1 MDLLPT
7 PEQHE
12 IIDSSRAFLAGRMSV
27 GRARELFEAGS
38 LPAADAAAWVAAA
51 ELGWFALGLPEDRGG
66 IGAGLADEALL
77 FREIGRANAPGPFA
91 ASVLATR
98 VAAFGGSSDLTDEII
113 GGRRVGLIVPAAAD
127 AIGVDGAL
135 RGDLQL
141 VDAVD
146 GLALVATSDVA
157 AIVDVSSLADVHD
170 VPCLDPTTRLQR
182 ATADGVRPLVSVAA
196 DVDPVERRGHVLVA
210 ALLAGIAEWSR
221 DTAAR
226 HAIDRVQFD
235 KPIGVNQA
243 IKHPCA
249 NVAVQAQLAFAQS
262 LFAALAVD
270 EDRPD
275 AELQALSARIAAAA
289 AAELGTAT
297 TLQVLGGMG
306 FTHEH
311 DVHLY
316 IKRAALLAHAF
327 GESATWLARVLELPE
342 PV

>member
-12 IIDSSRAFLAGRMSV
+12 IIDSSRSFLAGRMGI
-27 GRARELFEAGS
+27 GRSRELLEAGS
-38 LPAADAAAWVAAA
+38 VPAVDAAAWAAAA
-51 ELGWFALGLPEDRGG
+51 ELGWFALGLPEDQGG
-66 IGAGLADEALL
+66 IGAGLADETLL
-77 FREIGRANAPGPFA
+77 FREIGRANAPGPFV

-98 VAAFGGSSDLTDEII
+98 VAAFGGAPELADEII
-113 GGRRVGLIVPAAAD
+113 GGRRVGLVVPTAVD
-127 AIGVDGAL
+127 AVSSDGTL
-135 RGDLQL
+135 RGDVQL
-141 VDAVD
+141 VDAID
-146 GLALVATSDVA
+146 GLALVATPEMA
-157 AIVDVSSLADVHD
+157 AIVDVSALDEVGN
-170 VPCLDPTTRLQR
+170 VPCIDPTARLQR
-182 ATADGVRPLVSVAA
+182 ATAQAVTPIATVAA
-196 DVDPVERRGHVLVA
+196 DVDRVERRGHVLVA
-210 ALLAGIAEWSR
+210 ALLAGVAEWSR
-221 DTAAR
+221 DTASR

-275 AELQALSARIAAAA
+275 AELQVLSARVAAAA
-289 AAELGTAT
+289 AADLGTAT

-342 PV
+342 AV